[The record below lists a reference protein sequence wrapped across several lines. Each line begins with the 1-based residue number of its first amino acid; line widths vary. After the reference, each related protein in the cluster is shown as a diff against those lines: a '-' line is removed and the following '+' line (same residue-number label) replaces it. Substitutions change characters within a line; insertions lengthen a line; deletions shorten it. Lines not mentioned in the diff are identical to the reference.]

1 MSDTQAATS
10 RSGEVVVNDLGAVPP
25 AKSGAPPQLVTFARG
40 LLRTTRSSVR
50 FLWSDDQGWLAVN
63 IERQRRHDLHR
74 DQAVLTY
81 APVQL
86 PGGVTDREINILT
99 LLALGLTN
107 VQIAG
112 RLGTSARTVSTQI
125 ERMLVKLGQPSR
137 GGLAALAVDA
147 GLIQLPIPGGADGL
161 SSIGPVEV
169 ELATTQKDDVARAPG
184 HAVSVTFPSLRPFRL
199 GTLLGVCGSS
209 TADADEMRRGSTLAV
224 EEINLRG
231 GVAGRSIEHVISRVD
246 IFDPADVERGTL
258 ELIDQ
263 DVDSITTS
271 YVSAQNPFVL
281 DLVSDHQIPF
291 LHTATWEDQVRQVEA
306 NPGRYG
312 MVFQTC
318 PSETHYGHG
327 LLRLLA
333 DLEDH
338 GHWRPRDRT
347 ILAIELD
354 TNGAHT
360 TNDVFLAAA
369 ARMHWTVSDVVT
381 VPIGE
386 VDWSEILRR
395 IEQTQPD
402 VIMVNHFV
410 PDVLVSL
417 QRVIA
422 QARVQALTYYVY
434 GASMP
439 HFRDALGADA
449 DGVIW
454 STVTGLYEDPLG
466 RDFRARYLKRFG
478 TDAGWSQASASYD
491 QVQILAGAWSATATR
506 DRREVA
512 SYLRRTAHRGLNG
525 VYFMGNEGQSALS
538 YPDVTP
544 DASIGQA
551 HLVFQIQQGESRIL
565 SPFPNGTVELFRRPG
580 WFDALTG

>member
-1 MSDTQAATS
+1 MSDRHATTA
-10 RSGEVVVNDLGAVPP
+10 RAGEVVVNELGALPDATNTCP
-25 AKSGAPPQLVTFARG
+25 APLIMFARG

-50 FLWSDDQGWLAVN
+50 FLWSDLDGWLAVS

-81 APVQL
+81 APIQL

-107 VQIAG
+107 VQIAS
-112 RLGTSARTVSTQI
+112 RLGTSSRTVSTQI

-147 GLIQLPIPGGADGL
+147 GLIQLPIPGGPEGL
-161 SSIGPVEV
+161 STIGPVEV
-169 ELATTQKDDVARAPG
+169 ELAIENPEDATRVSRHPI
-184 HAVSVTFPSLRPFRL
+184 SVTFPSLRPFRL

-209 TADADEMRRGSTLAV
+209 SADADEMRRGSTLAV
-224 EEINLRG
+224 EEVNQQG
-231 GVAGRSIEHVISRVD
+231 GVAGRSIEHVVTKVD
-246 IFDPADVERGTL
+246 IFDPHDVERGTL
-258 ELIDQ
+258 ELIER
-263 DVDSITTS
+263 DVDGITTS

-281 DLVSDHQIPF
+281 DLVADHHIPF
-291 LHTATWEDQVRQVEA
+291 LHTATWEDQVRQVQE

-312 MVFQTC
+312 AVFQTC
-318 PSETHYGHG
+318 PSETHYGNG

-333 DLEDH
+333 DLEEH

-347 ILAIELD
+347 ILAVELD

-360 TNDVFLAAA
+360 ANDTFLAAA
-369 ARMHWTVSDVVT
+369 ERMHWSVSDVVR

-386 VDWSEILRR
+386 VDWSEVLTR
-395 IEQTQPD
+395 IEKTQPD

-417 QRVIA
+417 QRIIA
-422 QARVQALTYYVY
+422 RARVQALTYYVY

-439 HFRDALGADA
+439 HFRDALGNDA

-466 RDFRARYLKRFG
+466 RDFRTRYRQRFG
-478 TDAGWSQASASYD
+478 TDPGWSQASASYD
-491 QVQILAGAWSATATR
+491 QVRILAGAWSATATR

-512 SYLRRTAHRGLNG
+512 AYLRKSAHRGLNG
-525 VYFMGNEGQSALS
+525 VYFMGGEGQSALS

-565 SPFPNGTVELFRRPG
+565 SPFPNGTVESFRRPA
-580 WFDALTG
+580 WLDSLTG

>member
-1 MSDTQAATS
+1 MTDTKAAAS
-10 RSGEVVVNDLGAVPP
+10 RSGEVVVNELGALPN
-25 AKSGAPPQLVTFARG
+25 AKSAVPMPLIIFARG
-40 LLRTTRSSVR
+40 LLRTRRNNVR
-50 FLWSDDQGWLAVN
+50 FLWSDDDGWLAVS

-81 APVQL
+81 APVEL
-86 PGGVTDREINILT
+86 PAGVTDREINILT

-125 ERMLVKLGQPSR
+125 ERMLVKLGQLSR

-147 GLIQLPIPGGADGL
+147 GLIQLPIPGGAEGL
-161 SSIGPVEV
+161 STIGPVEV
-169 ELATTQKDDVARAPG
+169 ELAALYADDVTRVPQ
-184 HAVSVTFPSLRPFRL
+184 HPISVTFPSLRPFRL
-199 GTLLGVCGSS
+199 GTLLGACGTS

-224 EEINLRG
+224 EEVNRRG
-231 GVAGRSIEHVISRVD
+231 GVAGRSIEHVITKVD
-246 IFDPADVERGTL
+246 IFDPQDVERGTL
-258 ELIDQ
+258 ELIEQ
-263 DVDSITTS
+263 DVDGITTS

-281 DLVSDHQIPF
+281 DLVADHQLPF
-291 LHTATWEDQVRQVEA
+291 LHTATWEDQVKQVRE

-312 MVFQTC
+312 TVFQSC

-327 LLRLLA
+327 LLRLLR
-333 DLEDH
+333 DLESH
-338 GHWRPRDRT
+338 GHWHPRDRT
-347 ILAIELD
+347 ILAVELD
-354 TNGAHT
+354 TNGSHT
-360 TNDVFLAAA
+360 TNEVFLAEAS
-369 ARMHWTVSDVVT
+369 RLRWTVSDVVR

-386 VDWSEILRR
+386 VDWSDVLNR
-395 IEQTQPD
+395 IEKTQPD

-439 HFRDALGADA
+439 YFRDALGSDA

-466 RDFRARYLKRFG
+466 RDFRTRYRQRFG

-512 SYLRRTAHRGLNG
+512 AYLRKSAHRGLNG
-525 VYFMGNEGQSALS
+525 VYFMGSEGQSALS

-544 DASIGQA
+544 DASMGQA
-551 HLVFQIQQGESRIL
+551 QLVFQIQQGESRIL
-565 SPFPNGTVELFRRPG
+565 SPFPNGTVAAFRRPG
-580 WFDALTG
+580 WFDALVG

>member
-1 MSDTQAATS
+1 MTDMQSATS
-10 RSGEVVVNDLGAVPP
+10 RSGEIVVNELEPHPDSKSAVPMP
-25 AKSGAPPQLVTFARG
+25 LIRFARG
-40 LLRTTRSSVR
+40 LLRTTRSDVR
-50 FLWSDDQGWLAVN
+50 FLWNDDEGWLAVS

-81 APVQL
+81 APVDL
-86 PGGVTDREINILT
+86 PGSVTDREINILT

-107 VQIAG
+107 LQVAS

-147 GLIQLPIPGGADGL
+147 GLIQLPIPGGAEGL

-169 ELATTQKDDVARAPG
+169 ELATMQADDTIRLPR
-184 HAVSVTFPSLRPFRL
+184 HPIRVTFPSLRPFRL
-199 GTLLGVCGSS
+199 GTLLGVCGTS

-224 EEINLRG
+224 EEINRHG
-231 GVAGRSIEHVISRVD
+231 GVAGRAIEHVVTKVD
-246 IFDPADVERGTL
+246 IFDPQDVERGTL
-258 ELIDQ
+258 ELIEQ

-281 DLVSDHQIPF
+281 DLVADHQLPF
-291 LHTATWEDQVRQVEA
+291 LHTATWEDQVRQVRE

-312 MVFQTC
+312 TIFQTC

-333 DLEDH
+333 DLENH

-347 ILAIELD
+347 ILAVELD
-354 TNGAHT
+354 TNGSHT
-360 TNDVFLAAA
+360 TNEEFLAEAS
-369 ARMHWTVSDVVT
+369 RMRWNVTDVVR
-381 VPIGE
+381 VPVGE
-386 VDWSEILRR
+386 VDWSDVLASIKR
-395 IEQTQPD
+395 TSPD

-422 QARVQALTYYVY
+422 QAHVQALTYYVY

-439 HFRDALGADA
+439 HFRDALGSDA

-466 RDFRARYLKRFG
+466 RDFRARYRQRFG
-478 TDAGWSQASASYD
+478 TDPGWSQASASYD
-491 QVQILAGAWSATATR
+491 QVRILAGAWSATATR

-512 SYLRRTAHRGLNG
+512 AYLRRSAHRGLNG
-525 VYFMGNEGQSALS
+525 VYFMGGEGQSVLS

-551 HLVFQIQQGESRIL
+551 QLVFQIQQGESRIL
-565 SPFPNGTVELFRRPG
+565 SPFPNGTVKAFRQPS
-580 WFDALTG
+580 WFDALAG

>member
-1 MSDTQAATS
+1 MGDPQAEPS
-10 RSGEVVVNDLGAVPP
+10 RAGEIVVNELGGLPDT
-25 AKSGAPPQLVTFARG
+25 SSSAPPPLTMYARG
-40 LLRTTRSSVR
+40 LLRTTRDNVR
-50 FLWSDDQGWLAVN
+50 FLWRDVDVWLAVSV
-63 IERQRRHDLHR
+63 ERQRRHDLHR

-81 APVQL
+81 APVQV

-107 VQIAG
+107 VQIAS

-147 GLIQLPIPGGADGL
+147 GLIQLPIPGGPEGL
-161 SSIGPVEV
+161 STIGPVEV
-169 ELATTQKDDVARAPG
+169 ELATLDTEGTARIAS
-184 HAVSVTFPSLRPFRL
+184 HAISVTFPSLRPFRL
-199 GTLLGVCGSS
+199 GTLLGACGTS

-224 EEINLRG
+224 EEVNRQG
-231 GVAGRSIEHVISRVD
+231 GVAGRSIEHVIRRVD
-246 IFDPADVERGTL
+246 IFDPQDVERGTL

-263 DVDSITTS
+263 DVDAITTS

-281 DLVSDHQIPF
+281 DLVADHQLPF
-291 LHTATWEDQVRQVEA
+291 LHTATWEDQVRQVQE

-327 LLRLLA
+327 LLRLLV

-338 GHWRPRDRT
+338 GTWQPRDRT
-347 ILAIELD
+347 ILAVEVD

-360 TNDVFLAAA
+360 TNEEFLAEAS
-369 ARMHWTVSDVVT
+369 RMSWNVTDVVH
-381 VPIGE
+381 VPLRD
-386 VDWSEILRR
+386 VDWSEVLDR
-395 IEQTQPD
+395 IEKTRPD

-417 QRVIA
+417 QRIIA
-422 QARVQALTYYVY
+422 KARVQALTYYVY

-439 HFRDALGADA
+439 YFRDSLGSDA

-466 RDFRARYLKRFG
+466 RDFQARYRQRFG
-478 TDAGWSQASASYD
+478 TDPGWSQASASYD

-512 SYLRRTAHRGLNG
+512 AYLRKSAHRGLNG
-525 VYFMGNEGQSALS
+525 VYFMGGEGQSALG

-544 DASIGQA
+544 DASMGQA
-551 HLVFQIQQGESRIL
+551 HLVFQIQEGESRII
-565 SPFPNGTVELFRRPG
+565 SPFPHGTVEAFRRPG
-580 WFDALTG
+580 WFDALAG